1 MTATGAWAQ
10 GGAAQADDSTRNAN
24 RQDGRRIV
32 VSFPDHKLALVE
44 NGRVVKVYRVA
55 VGAPESPS
63 PTGRFTIEQRLTNP
77 TYYAPGT
84 IIPPGPTNPLGPRW
98 IGLNLRGYGIHGTNQ
113 PSSIGRDASH
123 GCIRMRNSDVEELFA
138 LVRAGDVVELHGE
151 HDAEVAK
158 WFGAA
163 ADAPVSAAAAQAA
176 ETEPAAGALVAAE
189 QEARAGEA
197 REEAVMANA
206 LGNLL
211 NIAGLAGAALVSFS
225 LALLLEWLCLRGLLE
240 LMPAREG
247 RGLQSKSQPAA
258 AGKMLRLMKPGL
270 ER

>member
-1 MTATGAWAQ
+1 MRRTSYQGQPEEAKSRFLAKGIALGALLVIAAAGARAQ
-10 GGAAQADDSTRNAN
+10 GGASSAGDSTRDAN

-44 NGRVVKVYRVA
+44 NGRVVNVYRVG

-63 PTGRFTIEQRLTNP
+63 PTGRFTIERRLTNP

-84 IIPPGPTNPLGPRW
+84 IIPPGPANPLGPRW

-113 PSSIGRDASH
+113 PGSIGQDASH
-123 GCIRMRNSDVEELFA
+123 GCIRMRNRDVEELFA

-151 HDAEVAK
+151 RDAEVAK

-176 ETEPAAGALVAAE
+176 ETEPAAGARVAAE
-189 QEARAGEA
+189 R
-197 REEAVMANA
+197 
-206 LGNLL
+206 
-211 NIAGLAGAALVSFS
+211 
-225 LALLLEWLCLRGLLE
+225 
-240 LMPAREG
+240 
-247 RGLQSKSQPAA
+247 
-258 AGKMLRLMKPGL
+258 
-270 ER
+270 